1 MTKFITTILGA
12 AALATSAFAAGG
24 VTSLD
29 ANGDGLVSVDELQTA
44 HPDVT
49 AEQFS
54 QIDGNGDGAVDD
66 AELSA
71 AQDAGLL
78 PAMPDEG

>member
-12 AALATSAFAAGG
+12 AALATSAFAAGDI
-24 VTSLD
+24 TSLD
-29 ANGDGLVSVDELQTA
+29 TNGDGLLSVDELQAA

-54 QIDGNGDGAVDD
+54 QIDSNGDGAVDD

-71 AQDAGLL
+71 ARDGGLL
-78 PAMPDEG
+78 PAMSDEG